1 MLGVCHIL
9 SSNNAGAASRFM
21 SIFQKHCPEC
31 AAPNATG
38 AISCKCGYCFDPEAL
53 AGTDPSAYA
62 DQQDH
67 LYRDY
72 LEARIAQAESELI
85 VAREQ
90 ANADPSSTYK
100 ASSALLAEQSLNAL
114 LAEMKQLSSRIS
126 SASPVRRHSVVARP
140 VASVPPISASV
151 KITPVARPNAPLT
164 PRSLP
169 APAIARKQTG
179 RIATPAAAPKALP
192 KPTPKPQ
199 APAVRAKSP
208 GWRNAPK
215 AAVPKKTPNPLVAI
229 VSKAKAAVVGRA
241 TTSNKKVAMSLPRKP
256 LPVPARHEIPKAAK
270 PVEIAQ
276 PPINGQHRAVAP
288 SVSNRPD
295 ESFRRIQ
302 AQKADAIT
310 RPKTPPTPPQRPSTN
325 KPAPQRPP
333 ADIPPVTL
341 LKQTAPHECPN
352 CTASVAATQNRCSCG
367 YVLSSPGQE
376 VPAVSLDAT
385 ALAILTEGISF
396 LSPNRRR

>member
-1 MLGVCHIL
+1 
-9 SSNNAGAASRFM
+9 M

-53 AGTDPSAYA
+53 ASTDPSAYS

-100 ASSALLAEQSLNAL
+100 ASGALLAEQSLNAL
-114 LAEMKQLSSRIS
+114 LAEMKQLSSQIS
-126 SASPVRRHSVVARP
+126 SAPPVRRPSVLARP
-140 VASVPPISASV
+140 VASVAPISTPV

-164 PRSLP
+164 PKP
-169 APAIARKQTG
+169 PQAPVVARKQTE
-179 RIATPAAAPKALP
+179 RTATPAVAPKALP
-192 KPTPKPQ
+192 RPIPKPQ
-199 APAVRAKSP
+199 APVARAKSP

-215 AAVPKKTPNPLVAI
+215 AVVAKKAPNPLVAM
-229 VSKAKAAVVGRA
+229 VSKAKAAVVGRTA
-241 TTSNKKVAMSLPRKP
+241 TAKNVATALPRKP
-256 LPVPARHEIPKAAK
+256 VPVRARTEVPKTAK
-270 PVEIAQ
+270 PVEIAR
-276 PPINGQHRAVAP
+276 PPINGQQRAVSP
-288 SVSNRPD
+288 SVSHQPD

-302 AQKADAIT
+302 AQRADAIA
-310 RPKTPPTPPQRPSTN
+310 RSKTPSTPSRQPSTN
-325 KPAPQRPP
+325 KPAVQRPP

-341 LKQTAPHECPN
+341 LKKTGTHECPN
-352 CTASVAATQNRCSCG
+352 CTASVAANQTRCGCG

>member
-1 MLGVCHIL
+1 
-9 SSNNAGAASRFM
+9 M

-38 AISCKCGYCFDPEAL
+38 AISCNCGYCFDPEAL
-53 AGTDPSAYA
+53 ASADPSAYS

-100 ASSALLAEQSLNAL
+100 ASGALLAAQSLNAL
-114 LAEMKQLSSRIS
+114 LAEMKQLSSQIS
-126 SASPVRRHSVVARP
+126 SAPPVRRPSVVARP
-140 VASVPPISASV
+140 VASVPPISTSV
-151 KITPVARPNAPLT
+151 KITPVPRPNAPLT
-164 PRSLP
+164 PKTLP
-169 APAIARKQTG
+169 APVIARKQTAQ
-179 RIATPAAAPKALP
+179 IATPAAPKVLP
-192 KPTPKPQ
+192 KPIPKPP
-199 APAVRAKSP
+199 APAARVKSP

-215 AAVPKKTPNPLVAI
+215 AAVPKKTPNPLAAI
-229 VSKAKAAVVGRA
+229 VSKAKAAVIGHTA
-241 TTSNKKVAMSLPRKP
+241 PSNKKVAMALPRKP
-256 LPVPARHEIPKAAK
+256 VPAPARREIPIAAR
-270 PVEIAQ
+270 PIGIAR
-276 PPINGQHRAVAP
+276 PPINGQHRAVVP
-288 SVSNRPD
+288 GVSSRPD

-302 AQKADAIT
+302 AQKAEAIT
-310 RPKTPPTPPQRPSTN
+310 RSKTPSTPPQHPPTN

-341 LKQTAPHECPN
+341 LKQTATTHECPN
-352 CTASVAATQNRCSCG
+352 CTASVAVDRARCTCG

-376 VPAVSLDAT
+376 VPAVALDAT

-396 LSPNRRR
+396 LAPNRRR

>member
-1 MLGVCHIL
+1 VCHIL
-9 SSNNAGAASRFM
+9 LSNNAGAASRFM

-31 AAPNATG
+31 AAPNANG
-38 AISCKCGYCFDPEAL
+38 AISCNCGYCFDPEAL
-53 AGTDPSAYA
+53 ASADPSAYA

-90 ANADPSSTYK
+90 ANTDPSNTYK
-100 ASSALLAEQSLNAL
+100 ASGALLAAQSLNAL
-114 LAEMKQLSSRIS
+114 LAEMKQLSSHIS
-126 SASPVRRHSVVARP
+126 SAPPVRRPSVVARP
-140 VASVPPISASV
+140 VAGVPPISTSV

-164 PRSLP
+164 PKTLP
-169 APAIARKQTG
+169 APAMARKQTA
-179 RIATPAAAPKALP
+179 RIATPAVAAKALP
-192 KPTPKPQ
+192 KPISKPL
-199 APAVRAKSP
+199 AAAARAKAPS
-208 GWRNAPK
+208 WRNAPK
-215 AAVPKKTPNPLVAI
+215 AAVPKKAPNPLAAI
-229 VSKAKAAVVGRA
+229 VSKAKAAVIARA
-241 TTSNKKVAMSLPRKP
+241 ATPDKKVATALPRKP
-256 LPVPARHEIPKAAK
+256 VPVPARREIPKAAK
-270 PVEIAQ
+270 PVEIAR

-288 SVSNRPD
+288 SVSHRPD

-310 RPKTPPTPPQRPSTN
+310 RPKTPSTPPQHPSAN

-341 LKQTAPHECPN
+341 LKQTAMTHECPN
-352 CTASVAATQNRCSCG
+352 CTASVAADQARCTCG

-396 LSPNRRR
+396 FSPNRRR